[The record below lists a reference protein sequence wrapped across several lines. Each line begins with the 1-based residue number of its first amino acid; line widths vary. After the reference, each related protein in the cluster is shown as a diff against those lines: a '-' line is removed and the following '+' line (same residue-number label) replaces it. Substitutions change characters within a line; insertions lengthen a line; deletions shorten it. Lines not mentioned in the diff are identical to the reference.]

1 MKRTAVSLCIAL
13 CALLA
18 LAPAASARRV
28 SLRSATE
35 VLPFVNPEGKLRKRE
50 RFVKVSART
59 AKDAKVEAFL
69 QVFCF
74 NRKLK
79 LLRRTKTFKGTGR
92 VTGRVRN
99 PRRKGYSCSASAS
112 VRVTSRP
119 TPPQGNPPPIR
130 LSAALYA
137 TRR

>member
-1 MKRTAVSLCIAL
+1 MKRTAVSLCIAA

-28 SLRSATE
+28 ALRSATA
-35 VLPFVNPEGKLRKRE
+35 VLPAVDPTGKLRKRD
-50 RFVKVSART
+50 RVVRVNARS
-59 AKDAKVEAFL
+59 AKDAKIEVFL
-69 QVFCF
+69 QAFCF

-79 LLRRTKTFKGTGR
+79 LLRKTKTFKGTGY
-92 VTGRVRN
+92 VTGKVRK
-99 PRRKGYSCSASAS
+99 PRRKGFTCSTSAS
-112 VRVTSRP
+112 VKVTSRP
-119 TPPQGNPPPIR
+119 TPPQGDVPPIR